1 MEIDKT
7 LDELSSLGIELNLE
21 DDVAVFLGVLI
32 KKLENNKI

>member
-21 DDVAVFLGVLI
+21 DDVAVVLGVLI
-32 KKLENNKI
+32 KKLENKI